1 MRALKVHLIGVAGTG
16 MGALAQLLK
25 AEGHE
30 VRGSDTGIYPPMS
43 DQLAASEIPV
53 MVGFAA
59 ENLDWG
65 PDCVVVGNVCGA
77 DHPEVVAA
85 AERQIERESFPSM
98 LARGLLP
105 GRRSLVVAGT
115 HGKTT
120 TSSLCAWFLEACGL
134 KPSYLIGG
142 VPLNLGKGAALREG
156 GPIVLEGDEY
166 DTAFFDKGS
175 KFLHYQPKR
184 AILTSVE
191 YDHVDI
197 FDDFEAMRETFR
209 KFVRTVEQ
217 DLIVNQEDA
226 EAMGVATEASCNV
239 LTYRVQP
246 EGGDPR
252 AADYTAVMQPG
263 NVKRSTFEVFERGE
277 SLGVFSTQLA
287 GAYNV
292 GNVLA
297 AIAMARC
304 EGADA
309 DALRSA
315 VARFRGVKKRQEL
328 LGIAAGVRVVE
339 DFAHHPTAV
348 QLTVTALRKRYPAKS
363 LHVCFEPRSSSS
375 RRAEFAAAYVR
386 SFDAAS
392 SVYVAPVHRPD
403 KVSDAL
409 RLDTDEL
416 ASKIQAR
423 GVTARAYKDIDAL
436 REAVLDRA
444 VPGDTVVVLSS
455 GDFSGLAPSLLMG
468 FGDPVTFARDDDAAA
483 ISALLDGYGQPRIV
497 PGLDVETLVLRSAE
511 RPLGV
516 DGCVSLCTCGDAAYL
531 FGLAVA
537 PQRRGQ
543 GLGWV
548 LGDIVL
554 RRARALG
561 AKRCYLLTNT
571 ATDFFAGKLGFS
583 PVELDAVEPDVRSGE
598 NFAVSAALPGAVCMV
613 LELSGRDAPKRLSNR

>member
-1 MRALKVHLIGVAGTG
+1 
-16 MGALAQLLK
+16 MGALAQLLQ
-25 AEGHE
+25 AAGHE

-43 DQLAASEIPV
+43 DQLQAAGIPV
-53 MVGFAA
+53 MVGFSAD
-59 ENLDWG
+59 NLGWD
-65 PDCVVVGNVCGA
+65 PECVVVGNVCSST
-77 DHPEVVAA
+77 HVEVVE
-85 AERQIERESFPSM
+85 AERRGIARESFPSM
-98 LARGLLP
+98 VARALLP
-105 GRRSLVVAGT
+105 TRHSLVVAGT

-120 TSSLCAWFLEACGL
+120 TSSLCAWLLEACEME
-134 KPSYLIGG
+134 PSYLIGG
-142 VPLNLGKGAALREG
+142 VPLNLGRGAALRSG

-166 DTAFFDKGS
+166 DSAFFDKGS

-197 FDDFEAMRETFR
+197 FENFEAMRETFR
-209 KFVRTVEQ
+209 KFVRSIGEDG
-217 DLIVNQEDA
+217 DLIVNQENA
-226 EAMGVATEASCNV
+226 EAMGVASEASCTV

-246 EGGDPR
+246 EGGDPA
-252 AADYTAVMQPG
+252 AADYTAVLQG
-263 NVKRSTFEVFERGE
+263 GVKRTHFEVFERGE
-277 SLGVFSTQLA
+277 SLGVFTTQLA

-292 GNVLA
+292 GNALS
-297 AIAMARC
+297 AIVMARR
-304 EGADA
+304 EGAEIE
-309 DALRSA
+309 ALRSA
-315 VARFRGVKKRQEL
+315 VARFRGVRKRQEV

-348 QLTVTALRKRYPAKS
+348 QLTVTALRKRYASKA

-375 RRAEFAAAYVR
+375 RRAEFSQGYVG

-403 KVSDAL
+403 KVSDEQ
-409 RLDTDEL
+409 RLDTEAL
-416 ASKIQAR
+416 AAEIQAR
-423 GVTARAYKDIDAL
+423 GTSARAYADIDAL
-436 REAVLDRA
+436 REAVLERA
-444 VPGDTVVVLSS
+444 VPGDTVLLLSS
-455 GDFSGLAPSLLMG
+455 GDFSGLGPNLLFG
-468 FGDPVTFARDDDAAA
+468 FGDPVTFAREDDTAAVA
-483 ISALLDGYGQPRIV
+483 ALLEGYGQPRIV
-497 PGLDVETLVLRSAE
+497 PDTDVETLVLRAPGS
-511 RPLGV
+511 V
-516 DGCVSLCTCGDAAYL
+516 DGCVSLSLCGESAYL

-554 RRARALG
+554 RRARTLG

-583 PVELDAVEPDVRSGE
+583 AVPLDEVDAKVREGE

-613 LELSGRDAPKRLSNR
+613 LPLQSRARTGG

>member
-1 MRALKVHLIGVAGTG
+1 MKVHLIGVAGTG
-16 MGALAQLLK
+16 MGALAQLLQ
-25 AEGHE
+25 AAGHE

-43 DQLAASEIPV
+43 DQLDAAGIEV
-53 MVGFAA
+53 MVGFHR
-59 ENLDWG
+59 ENLAWG
-65 PDCVVVGNVCGA
+65 PDCVVVGNVCSST
-77 DHPEVVAA
+77 HPEVVAA
-85 AERQIERESFPSM
+85 EEKEIPRESFPSM
-98 LARGLLP
+98 VARALLP
-105 GRRSLVVAGT
+105 TRHSLVVAGT

-120 TSSLCAWFLEACGL
+120 TSSLCAWLLEACGL
-134 KPSYLIGG
+134 EPSYLIGG
-142 VPLNLGKGAALREG
+142 VPLNLGRGAALREG

-166 DTAFFDKGS
+166 DSAFFDKGS
-175 KFLHYQPKR
+175 KFLHYQAKR

-197 FDDFEAMRETFR
+197 FDSFEAMRETFR
-209 KFVRTVEQ
+209 QFVRTIAGDG

-226 EAMGVATEASCNV
+226 EAMGIAALASCTV

-246 EGGDPR
+246 EGGDPT
-252 AADYTAVMQPG
+252 AADYTAVLRTG
-263 NVKRSTFEVFERGE
+263 GGVKRTRFEVFERGE
-277 SLGVFSTQLA
+277 SLGEFSTQLA

-297 AIAMARC
+297 AVAMARR
-304 EGADA
+304 EGASA

-315 VARFRGVKKRQEL
+315 VARFRGVRKRQEV

-348 QLTVTALRKRYPAKS
+348 QLTVTALRKRYSGKA

-375 RRAEFAAAYVR
+375 RRAEFSQGYVG

-392 SVYVAPVHRPD
+392 AVYIAPVHRPD
-403 KVSDAL
+403 KVSDDQ
-409 RLDTDEL
+409 RLDTEDL

-423 GVTARAYKDIDAL
+423 GVHARAYADIEAL
-436 REAVLDRA
+436 REAVLERA
-444 VPGDTVVVLSS
+444 VPGDTVVLLSS
-455 GDFSGLAPSLLMG
+455 GSFSGLGPSLLFG
-468 FGDPVTFARDDDAAA
+468 FGDPVTFAKDADIPA
-483 ISALLDGYGQPRIV
+483 ISALLDGYGQPRVV
-497 PGLDVETLVLRSAE
+497 PDIDVETLVLRS
-511 RPLGV
+511 PGSV
-516 DGCVSLCTCGDAAYL
+516 DGCVSLALCGESAYL

-554 RRARALG
+554 RRARTLG

-583 PVELDAVEPDVRSGE
+583 AVPLDGVDPDVRKGE
-598 NFAVSAALPGAVCMV
+598 NFAASAALPNAVCMV
-613 LELSGRDAPKRLSNR
+613 LAL